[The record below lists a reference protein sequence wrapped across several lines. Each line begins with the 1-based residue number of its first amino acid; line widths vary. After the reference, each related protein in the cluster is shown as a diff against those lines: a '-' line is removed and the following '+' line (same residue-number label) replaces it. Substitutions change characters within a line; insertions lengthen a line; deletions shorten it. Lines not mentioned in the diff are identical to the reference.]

1 MATPI
6 NRDIKYLNR
15 DFSDIRAKLVEF
27 SQTYFPNTYN
37 DFSPTS
43 PGMMFMEQAA
53 YVGDV
58 MSFYLDN
65 QISETFTQFAKQT
78 NNLYELAYMFGY
90 KPKISTAAQV
100 EVELY
105 QTIPATLVNGEY
117 IPDYTYAL
125 VIGENTTLS
134 TTINPPTNFIIQDKC
149 DFSINT
155 NLDPTEISVYEV
167 LGNNPVSFL
176 LKKTRKA
183 ISAKIN
189 TQTFTFGSFIQFPII
204 NIEGNNILNILDI
217 TDSDGN
223 KWSEVDYL
231 GQEMVFDSI
240 KNTNPNDPNNVADA
254 GEVPYLLQ
262 LKKVQRRFATRFTSE
277 TNLQIQFGSGNPN
290 DTDELITPN
299 PNNVGIG
306 LPFEQDKL
314 TTAFSPTN
322 FLFTN
327 TYGIAPSDTTLTI
340 RYLTGGGVESN
351 IAAGVLTN
359 IDTSNTKFLNSSLNS
374 TIANTTFNSLAV
386 TNLQAADGGAAGDTD
401 EQIRQNTLMQ
411 AATQQ
416 RTVTLD
422 DYMVRALSMPS
433 DFGTVSKIYMEKPT
447 IDNQTSTIETL
458 CMYILALNT
467 SGQFSTPTETLKKNL
482 RTYLSQYKMIGDSIE
497 IKDAYIINISIDFE
511 IVVLPNFINSQVILS
526 CIESLQTYFN
536 VDNWQINQP
545 IILKD
550 LFIRLDQIEGVQ
562 TVKNIEITNKK
573 GISQGYSQYSY
584 DIPSALVDGVIYPSL
599 DPSIFEVKYL
609 NENIKGKVVP
619 L

>member
-1 MATPI
+1 MANKI

-15 DFSDIRAKLVEF
+15 DFSDIRAKLIEY

-65 QISETFTQFAKQT
+65 QLQETFTTLARQT

-90 KPKISTAAQV
+90 KPKTTSAAQV
-100 EVELY
+100 DVDLY
-105 QTIPATLVNGEY
+105 QQVPSILVGTDY
-117 IPDYTYAL
+117 VPDYSYAL
-125 VIGENTTLS
+125 TVGENTSVTSDSNAQL
-134 TTINPPTNFIIQDKC
+134 NFLIQDKC
-149 DFSINT
+149 DFSVSSS
-155 NLDPTEISVYEV
+155 LDPTEVTIY
-167 LGNNPVSFL
+167 LTTGNIPEFYL

-183 ISAKIN
+183 ISATIN
-189 TQTFTFGSFIQFPII
+189 TQTFTFGAPEQFSTI
-204 NIEGNNILNILDI
+204 NIEGNNILKILDI
-217 TDSDGN
+217 TDSNNN
-223 KWSEVDYL
+223 KWNEVDYL

-262 LKKVQRRFATRFTSE
+262 LKKVQRRYATRFTSA
-277 TNLQIQFGSGNPN
+277 TNLQIQFGAGNPN
-290 DTDELITPN
+290 DTDESITPN

-327 TYGIAPSDTTLTI
+327 TYGIAPSSTTLTV
-340 RYLTGGGVESN
+340 RYLVGGGVNSNVGSES
-351 IAAGVLTN
+351 LTN
-359 IDTSNTKFLNSSLNS
+359 INTSNTFFNEVNLDSTTADYIFG
-374 TIANTTFNSLAV
+374 TIASSNPE
-386 TNLQAADGGAAGDTD
+386 AATGGAAGDSD
-401 EQIRQNTLMQ
+401 EVLRQNTLMQ
-411 AATQQ
+411 IAAQQ

-422 DYMVRALSMPS
+422 DYMIRALSMPS
-433 DFGTVSKIYMEKPT
+433 DFGTVAKAYIEKPT
-447 IDNQTSTIETL
+447 LDNQTSTVETL
-458 CMYILALNT
+458 CMYILSKNNQGTLTNASNALKN
-467 SGQFSTPTETLKKNL
+467 NL

-497 IKDAYIINISIDFE
+497 IKDAYIINIGIDFE

-526 CIESLQTYFN
+526 CIQSLQEYFSIN
-536 VDNWQINQP
+536 RWQINQP
-545 IILKD
+545 ILLKD
-550 LFIRLDQIEGVQ
+550 LFVRLDRVEGVQ
-562 TVKNIEITNKK
+562 TVKSINISNKR
-573 GISQGYSQYSY
+573 GISQGYSEYSY
-584 DIPSALVDGVIYPSL
+584 DIEGALQNQVVYPSL

-609 NENIKGKVVP
+609 NQDIKGKVVP

>member
-1 MATPI
+1 MATKT
-6 NRDIKYLNR
+6 NRDIKYLDR
-15 DFSDIRAKLVEF
+15 DFTDIRAKLIEF

-65 QISETFTQFAKQT
+65 QLQETFTQFARQT

-90 KPKISTAAQV
+90 KPKSTTTAQV
-100 EVELY
+100 EIELF
-105 QTIPATLVNGEY
+105 QQVPAKTVGANVV
-117 IPDYTYAL
+117 PDFDYAL
-125 VIGENTTLS
+125 IVEENTSIS
-134 TTINPPTNFIIQDKC
+134 TTSNNDISFLIQDKC
-149 DFSINT
+149 DFSVSSS
-155 NLDPTEISVYEV
+155 LDPTEISVYQ
-167 LGNNPVSFL
+167 VSGDTPQYFL

-183 ISAKIN
+183 ISATVS
-189 TQTFTFGSFIQFPII
+189 TQTFSFGAPEQFPTI
-204 NIEGNNILNILDI
+204 NIEGDNIIKILDI

-223 KWSEVDYL
+223 TWSEVDYL

-262 LKKVQRRFATRFTSE
+262 LKKVQRRFATRFTSAN
-277 TNLQIQFGSGNPN
+277 NLQIQFGAGNPN

-314 TTAFSPTN
+314 TTAYSPTN

-327 TYGIAPSDTTLTI
+327 TYGIAPSNTTLTV
-340 RYLTGGGVESN
+340 RYLTGGGV
-351 IAAGVLTN
+351 
-359 IDTSNTKFLNSSLNS
+359 TSNVKSGELTEINGDKINFLNSNLNATTAAYIFS
-374 TIANTTFNSLAV
+374 SIA
-386 TNLQAADGGAAGDTD
+386 TNNPNAADGGAAGDTD
-401 EQIRQNTLMQ
+401 EIIRQNTIS
-411 AATQQ
+411 AISAQQ

-447 IDNQTSTIETL
+447 LDNQTSTVETL
-458 CMYILALNT
+458 CMYVLSQN
-467 SGQFSTPTETLKKNL
+467 SDSQFTPPTETLKKNL

-497 IKDAYIINISIDFE
+497 IKNAYVINIGIDFE

-526 CIESLQTYFN
+526 CIEVLKKCFN
-536 VDNWQINQP
+536 RNDWQLNEP
-545 IILKD
+545 ILIQD
-550 LFIRLDQIEGVQ
+550 LFVKLDNVEGVQ
-562 TVKNIEITNKK
+562 TVKDIKLSNKSGITN
-573 GISQGYSQYSY
+573 GYSEFGY
-584 DIPSALVDGVIYPSL
+584 DLEAATLNGVIYPSL
-599 DPSIFEVKYL
+599 DPSIFEVKYP
-609 NENIKGKVVP
+609 NEDIKGRVVP